1 MVQIGMVATSQHVV
15 VVNKNMPVI
24 NLRELMSL
32 LRAQL
37 GSFTCGSDRRA
48 KLVKQRGITVE

>member
-1 MVQIGMVATSQHVV
+1 MVATWQHVV